1 MKNFLKLDF
10 NSLIKGFAWS
20 GVILSVALILF
31 REIWILDISLD
42 DAFIPIKFVLS
53 VFGGVVYAAT
63 ILLGGV
69 FEIERKD

>member
-31 REIWILDISLD
+31 REIGILDISLD
-42 DAFIPIKFVLS
+42 DAFIPLKFVLS
-53 VFGGVVYAAT
+53 VLVGLSMQQQFFWVGC
-63 ILLGGV
+63 L
-69 FEIERKD
+69 R

>member
-31 REIWILDISLD
+31 REIGILDISLD
-42 DAFIPIKFVLS
+42 DAFIPLKFVLS
-53 VFGGVVYAAT
+53 VFGGVVYAGAI
-63 ILLGGV
+63 ILDGV
-69 FEIERKD
+69 FKVERKD